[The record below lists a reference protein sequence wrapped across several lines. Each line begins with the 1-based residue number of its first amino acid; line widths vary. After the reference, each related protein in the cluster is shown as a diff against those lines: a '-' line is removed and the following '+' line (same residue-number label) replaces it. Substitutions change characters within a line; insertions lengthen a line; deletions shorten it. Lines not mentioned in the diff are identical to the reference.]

1 MLSQEN
7 SVLLV
12 VDIQGKLANLMHEH
26 ELVYRNISR
35 LIKTCEI
42 LHVPILWTEQA
53 PDKIGSTIPVIHD
66 LLFPMIK
73 PITKRSF
80 SCWASTDFIHALQ
93 KTKRQQVVLTGI
105 ETHVCIYQTAADL
118 QQHGFEVHMPADA
131 TSARS
136 HSSKE
141 ITLDR
146 LRHQNIVVTC
156 AESCIC
162 ELLKTAD
169 HPKFKEVMSYI
180 K

>member
-1 MLSQEN
+1 MLDQEN
-7 SVLLV
+7 AVLLV
-12 VDIQGKLANLMHEH
+12 VDIQGKLAHLMHEH

-42 LHVPILWTEQA
+42 LHIPILWTEQA
-53 PDKIGSTIPVIHD
+53 PDKIGTTIPLIQD
-66 LLFPMIK
+66 LLFPMVK
-73 PITKRSF
+73 PIAKRSF
-80 SCWASTDFIHALQ
+80 SCWGSAEFVQSLQ
-93 KTKRQQVVLTGI
+93 QTKRRQVILTGI

-118 QQHGFEVHMPADA
+118 QTHGFEVHLAADA

-136 HSSKE
+136 HASKE
-141 ITLDR
+141 ITLAR
-146 LRHQNIVVTC
+146 IRHQNVTVTC
-156 AESCIC
+156 AESSIC

>member
-66 LLFPMIK
+66 LLFPIIK
-73 PITKRSF
+73 PITII
-80 SCWASTDFIHALQ
+80 THAIILISLILYTF
-93 KTKRQQVVLTGI
+93 KPI
-105 ETHVCIYQTAADL
+105 
-118 QQHGFEVHMPADA
+118 
-131 TSARS
+131 
-136 HSSKE
+136 
-141 ITLDR
+141 
-146 LRHQNIVVTC
+146 NI
-156 AESCIC
+156 
-162 ELLKTAD
+162 
-169 HPKFKEVMSYI
+169 
-180 K
+180 